1 MISFGSLL
9 WIVAIGALVY
19 FMMHKNGGCCGG
31 EHDHDKTH
39 GPNKK
44 ELEDHSQGNNKEH
57 PRGGCCG

>member
-1 MISFGSLL
+1 MISLGSLL
-9 WIVAIGALVY
+9 WIVAI
-19 FMMHKNGGCCGG
+19 MMHKGGGCCGG

-44 ELEDHSQGNNKEH
+44 ELEDHSQDNNKEH